1 MAVRQRPAVRRRSEH
16 GEVPRFRV
24 GFRSGR
30 PRAAGA
36 RRLRIRARVRCRTLL
51 ARSPRDEDRAG
62 HKRNGPELHR
72 SARTGAAEV
81 LLMQFEQRYARGI
94 ADGSINLTFRRWKRS
109 QALAGN
115 TYRTAAGRLVVDTVD
130 VVEQPTISDADAQR
144 AGYPSAAALV
154 ADLLG
159 TPEMPVYRVAFHP
172 ALDPDPRDEL
182 ASSGELSVA
191 ERSAIET
198 RLHRLDRASPTG
210 PWTGRILDL
219 I

>member
-1 MAVRQRPAVRRRSEH
+1 
-16 GEVPRFRV
+16 
-24 GFRSGR
+24 
-30 PRAAGA
+30 
-36 RRLRIRARVRCRTLL
+36 
-51 ARSPRDEDRAG
+51 
-62 HKRNGPELHR
+62 
-72 SARTGAAEV
+72 
-81 LLMQFEQRYARGI
+81 MQFEQRYAPGI

-109 QALAGN
+109 QTIAGN

-130 VVEQPTISDADAQR
+130 VVEPPTISDAEARR
-144 AGYPSAAALV
+144 AGYPSAAALI

-159 TPEMPVYRVAFHP
+159 TPELPVYRVAFHP

-210 PWTGRILDL
+210 PWTGRIIDL
-219 I
+219 IAANPAVRAGDLAPQLGMELLPFKLHVRKLKNLGLTISLGTGYRLSPRGESYLALCTQPR